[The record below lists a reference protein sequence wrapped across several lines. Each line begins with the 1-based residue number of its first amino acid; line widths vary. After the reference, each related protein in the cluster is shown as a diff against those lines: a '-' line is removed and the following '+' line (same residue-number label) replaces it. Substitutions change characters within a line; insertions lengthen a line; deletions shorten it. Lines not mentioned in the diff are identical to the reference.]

1 MVVRVRPLSIVD
13 TALIVF
19 DVCLKA
25 VPGVG
30 LVGRYVADV
39 SAVTLVC
46 RSSNS
51 PSLEYVCSDLII
63 DVANASPV
71 GNGKMQNTVCE
82 HI

>member
-13 TALIVF
+13 MALIVF

-46 RSSNS
+46 TSSNS
-51 PSLEYVCSDLII
+51 PSLEYVCNDLVI
-63 DVANASPV
+63 DVVNASPV